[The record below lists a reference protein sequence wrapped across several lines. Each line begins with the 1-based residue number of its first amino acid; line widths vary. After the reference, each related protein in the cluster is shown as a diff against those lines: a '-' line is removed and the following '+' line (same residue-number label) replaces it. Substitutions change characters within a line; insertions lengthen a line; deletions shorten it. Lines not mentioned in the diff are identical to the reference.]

1 MASPTIWEFYKEF
14 KTKILWVKI
23 CAQDSELVVI
33 SINNQWKERYP
44 EYNIR
49 VISKKE
55 FELIKM
61 EAKKKEK

>member
-1 MASPTIWEFYKEF
+1 MASPTSWEFCKEF
-14 KTKILWVKI
+14 ETKILWVKI